1 MTEPRT
7 LPRLLETSAD
17 RFPGNP
23 LLWEKKTDVYEPMT
37 YARTRERVHAFG
49 AGLMSLGLNKGD
61 RVALIS
67 EGRND
72 WVVSEMGILYCGA
85 I

>member
-23 LLWEKKTDVYEPMT
+23 LLWEKKTDVYEPMIK
-37 YARTRERVHAFG
+37 AMIDDSVLHW
-49 AGLMSLGLNKGD
+49 K
-61 RVALIS
+61 
-67 EGRND
+67 
-72 WVVSEMGILYCGA
+72 
-85 I
+85 

>member
-23 LLWEKKTDVYEPMT
+23 LLWEKKTDV
-37 YARTRERVHAFG
+37 
-49 AGLMSLGLNKGD
+49 
-61 RVALIS
+61 
-67 EGRND
+67 
-72 WVVSEMGILYCGA
+72 
-85 I
+85 